1 MSSGKTLR
9 GGMDEGTKNRG
20 GSRGETDGFFRRTKI
35 DPVFYGQK
43 FVPVFSTYQHHR
55 SVTY

>member
-1 MSSGKTLR
+1 
-9 GGMDEGTKNRG
+9 MDEGTKHRG
-20 GSRGETDGFFRRTKI
+20 GSRAEIGGFFRKKS